1 MAAQN
6 RLRNHSWPGNVR
18 ELRNLVQRLLVLGAD
33 GEVTVNEVDEAL
45 KQSPTAAAPA
55 ASDHP
60 GYFDLPLREAREQ
73 FEREYLV
80 YKLKQAGGSVGRLA
94 DAVGMER
101 THLYRKLRTLGVDPK
116 TARQEQK
123 MKIVILGAGQVGS
136 TVAYSLSNEEND
148 ITVVDVNPTHLKEL
162 QDRLDI
168 RGVLGH
174 ASHPTVLVRAGIED
188 ADMVIALTSSD
199 EVNMTACQVAYTLYN
214 TPTRIAR
221 IRSSEYIE
229 NPRLFEREH
238 CPVDVLISPETLVT
252 QYIAR
257 LIEYPGALQVLDFA
271 DGRAQL
277 VATQAYAGGP
287 LVGHRL
293 QTLREHMPAD
303 ADARVAAIYRQ
314 DKTIIPDGNTVIEEN
329 DTVFFLAAQKNIR
342 MMMRELR
349 PLDNPIRRVILA
361 GGGHI
366 GANLARHLERDHH
379 VKIIERDV
387 GRAEEIAE
395 HLERAIVLVG
405 DCADEEL
412 LREEAVDT
420 TDVYCVLTNDDEAN
434 ILSSMLAKQTGRGKG
449 HRHHQPPS
457 LCGPG

>member
-1 MAAQN
+1 
-6 RLRNHSWPGNVR
+6 
-18 ELRNLVQRLLVLGAD
+18 
-33 GEVTVNEVDEAL
+33 
-45 KQSPTAAAPA
+45 
-55 ASDHP
+55 
-60 GYFDLPLREAREQ
+60 
-73 FEREYLV
+73 
-80 YKLKQAGGSVGRLA
+80 
-94 DAVGMER
+94 
-101 THLYRKLRTLGVDPK
+101 
-116 TARQEQK
+116 

-136 TVAYSLSNEEND
+136 TVAHSLSSEEND
-148 ITVVDVNPTHLKEL
+148 ITVVDTNATHLKNL

-168 RGVLGH
+168 RGVIGF

-188 ADMVIALTSSD
+188 ADLIIALTSSD

-221 IRSSEYIE
+221 IRSSDYIDNAE
-229 NPRLFEREH
+229 LFERDH

-293 QTLREHMPAD
+293 QTLRDHMPRD

-314 DKTIIPDGNTVIEEN
+314 DKTIIPDGSTIIEEN
-329 DTVFFLAAQKNIR
+329 DTVFFLAAQRNIR
-342 MMMRELR
+342 TMMKELR
-349 PLDNPIRRVILA
+349 PLDNPVRRIILA
-361 GGGHI
+361 GGGNI
-366 GANLARHLERDHH
+366 GSNLARQLERKHH
-379 VKIIERDV
+379 VKIIERDPE
-387 GRAEEIAE
+387 RAELIAE
-395 HLERAIVLVG
+395 NLEKAIVLVG

-412 LREEAVDT
+412 LREEAIDT

-434 ILSSMLAKQTGRGKG
+434 ILSSMLAKQMGAEKVIAIINRPSYVDLVEASSIDIAVSPQQITIGALLTHIRRGNMVRIHSLRKGAAEAIEAVALGDKRSSKVVGRAIEDIDLPTGTTIPAVVRGEEVIIA
-449 HRHHQPPS
+449 HHDTVILENDHVILFVPDKRQIAAVER
-457 LCGPG
+457 LFQVGAIFI

>member
-1 MAAQN
+1 
-6 RLRNHSWPGNVR
+6 
-18 ELRNLVQRLLVLGAD
+18 
-33 GEVTVNEVDEAL
+33 
-45 KQSPTAAAPA
+45 
-55 ASDHP
+55 
-60 GYFDLPLREAREQ
+60 
-73 FEREYLV
+73 
-80 YKLKQAGGSVGRLA
+80 
-94 DAVGMER
+94 
-101 THLYRKLRTLGVDPK
+101 
-116 TARQEQK
+116 

-136 TVAYSLSNEEND
+136 TVAHSLSSEEND
-148 ITVVDVNPTHLKEL
+148 ITVVDTNASHLKNL

-168 RGVLGH
+168 RGVIGF

-188 ADMVIALTSSD
+188 ADLIIALTSSD

-221 IRSSEYIE
+221 IRSSDYINNAE
-229 NPRLFEREH
+229 LFEREH

-293 QTLREHMPAD
+293 QTLREHMPRD

-314 DKTIIPDGNTVIEEN
+314 DKTIIPDGSTIIEEN
-329 DTVFFLAAQKNIR
+329 DIVFFLAAQRNIR
-342 MMMRELR
+342 TMMKELR
-349 PLDNPIRRVILA
+349 PLDNPVRRIILA
-361 GGGHI
+361 GGGNI
-366 GANLARHLERDHH
+366 GSNLARQLERKHH
-379 VKIIERDV
+379 VKVIERDPE
-387 GRAEEIAE
+387 RAEAIAE
-395 HLERAIVLVG
+395 NLEKAIVLVG

-412 LREEAVDT
+412 LREEAIDT

-434 ILSSMLAKQTGRGKG
+434 ILSSMLAKQMGAEKVIAIINRPSYVDLVESSSIDIAVSPQQITIGALLTHIRRGNMVRIHSLRRGAAEAIEAVALGDKRSSKVVGRAIEDINLPTGTTIPAVVRGEEVIIA
-449 HRHHQPPS
+449 HHDTIILENDHVILFVPDKRQIAAVER
-457 LCGPG
+457 LFQVGAIFI